1 MLKLKY
7 LFENFDLARKCMEF
21 YECDM
26 DSVDEMLRYFRI
38 SSNAIYPFRLKP
50 DGRICFLRLS
60 PAEEKRLDDVKSEI
74 CLIERLIDKGFPA
87 MRPVPM
93 KDGKLFGQINTEWG
107 TYNVSCFEKVSGSSL
122 EDTRGTLQIIKGYG
136 KTLGELHALMK
147 EYPYSEERRN
157 HKMLLCEIEERM
169 QKYGSLEIVRKEFED
184 VCKELES
191 LPLSTSDYGVIHYD
205 FEPDNVFYDD
215 KEESFSVIDFDDAL
229 CCWYA
234 LDVVRALDALDEVI
248 GDVSTEEAIAGFLE
262 GYRSA
267 TSFTE
272 EQQQSMM
279 LMRRFVRLQEYT
291 TLLHVVSEDVENM
304 PNWMS
309 NLSQKLKCKLRRL
322 EESMNAGVTD

>member
-1 MLKLKY
+1 
-7 LFENFDLARKCMEF
+7 MEF

-107 TYNVSCFEKVSGSSL
+107 TYNVSCFEKVSGNSL

-248 GDVSTEEAIAGFLE
+248 EDVSTEEAIAGFLE

-309 NLSQKLKCKLRRL
+309 NLSQKLKCKIRRL